1 MSSSIQPHNF
11 EFHQYLKKVLH
22 SESFDSS
29 LFIATEKDFANSP
42 IIDYPYRSYFY
53 VVGLMHHGNDKIKIG
68 FSDYE
73 LTDKT
78 LSFVGPGIVRQWES
92 NDWNAANHTVFFKAD
107 LFQKPFY
114 SNFLIDYTFFKPGA
128 YHALQLSDEEYE
140 IAFDFLKLMDKN
152 SGNQGMLTGLLFS
165 YLQFIDQLYDAAVQ
179 GMSEDS
185 SKHKMSN
192 QFSQLLHDNYQKEKE
207 VNFYADQMNITPKYL
222 SEILKKE
229 VGKPAKQ
236 LIDDFILME
245 AKSLLKQTDMSVKEI
260 LYWLGY
266 EDPSY
271 FSKLF
276 KSKIGITP
284 AQYRTQ

>member
-1 MSSSIQPHNF
+1 MSGTQPQNF
-11 EFHQYLKKVLH
+11 EFHQYLKKILH
-22 SESFDSS
+22 SEGLDSS

-42 IIDYPYRSYFY
+42 VIDYPYRSYFY
-53 VVGLMHHGNDKIKIG
+53 VVGLMHQGNDKIKVG

-73 LTDKT
+73 LKDKT
-78 LSFVGPGIVRQWES
+78 ISFVGPGIVRQWEN
-92 NDWNAANHTVFFKAD
+92 NDWNAVNHTVFFKAD

-114 SNFLIDYTFFKPGA
+114 SNFLVDYAYFKPGA
-128 YHALQLSDEEYE
+128 YHALHLHDEDYDK
-140 IAFDFLKLMDKN
+140 AFDFLELMDRN
-152 SGNQGMLTGLLFS
+152 RGDQGVLIGLLFS
-165 YLQFIDQLYDAAVQ
+165 YLQFIDQLYTTAVQ
-179 GMSEDS
+179 GMIRDS
-185 SKHKMSN
+185 SHHKISN

-207 VNFYADQMNITPKYL
+207 VNFYVDQMNITPKYL

-245 AKSLLKQTDMSVKEI
+245 AESLLKQTHMSVKEI

-276 KSKIGITP
+276 KSKVGTTP
-284 AQYRTQ
+284 AQYREK